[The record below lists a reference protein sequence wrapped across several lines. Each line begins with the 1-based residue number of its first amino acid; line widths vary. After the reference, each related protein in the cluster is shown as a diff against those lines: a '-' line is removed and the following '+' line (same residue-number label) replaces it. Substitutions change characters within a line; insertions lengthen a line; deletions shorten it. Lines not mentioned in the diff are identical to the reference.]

1 MLFALA
7 ASAAAQITI
16 HGNVTD
22 ASGAVV
28 SGANVTSGCG
38 ATSAKTDAQG
48 RFSLACSRIPATV
61 VVSADGFANTQ
72 QRVTNSQEVHI
83 TLRPANG
90 AQTVTV
96 TATLM
101 PQSVSESAESV
112 TFLDKESLRASPQP
126 TLDDTLRNVAGFS
139 LFRRSGSRIAN
150 PTSQGVSFRG
160 IGASGA
166 SRALVLYDGVPLND
180 PFGGW
185 VYWSRIDPDA
195 VSSIEVLQGGGSDIY
210 GDQALSGVI
219 NMFRAPAGQFMQLT
233 SEGGNLDSFSQV
245 ASGGGQLGAWGYA
258 TGFFDLGSTG
268 GYILPPSDVRGAVDT
283 PANERHSSGELR
295 LERKFAQGLMFISGS
310 GFGERR
316 HNGTP
321 LQTNDTS
328 LWQVTGGIDNPL
340 AGGNLIIRIDGSGQS
355 YNQSFSSIAADR
367 SSEALIRLQHVPAQ
381 QFGARATWLRQLG
394 AHALSAGADTRW
406 LRGATHETGFFGGNA
421 TSALIAGGAQN
432 FSGGFVQDT
441 WRVLPKL
448 SLGAA
453 LRMDAWRD
461 YDASSQTTTLSTGA
475 VTLIPFADRTNVA
488 LDPRLSLVY
497 HPTAPISLFATGYRS
512 FRAPRLNELYRAFR
526 VGNVLTQANAALTA
540 ERLTGVDAGVGG
552 DWRNVHA
559 RATFFFERV
568 TSPIAN
574 VTLSVTPSLIT
585 RQRQNVGA
593 LESRGLQ
600 GSLWTNLGRR
610 WTLRGGYQLADSRVT
625 RFAPDPTLVD
635 KRVPQVP
642 QHSFSSSL
650 TYAHA
655 VWTAVIIGRYASQ
668 QFDDDLNLFALGS
681 TSSFDIYAARRWNAH
696 VETYVASENLFD
708 ARDLI
713 ALTPNPNLSLPRT
726 VRLGLRITIGTEEHN
741 K

>member
-1 MLFALA
+1 MA
-7 ASAAAQITI
+7 
-16 HGNVTD
+16 D
-22 ASGAVV
+22 E
-28 SGANVTSGCG
+28 
-38 ATSAKTDAQG
+38 QG
-48 RFSLACSRIPATV
+48 RFTLACARLPAIIFA
-61 VVSADGFANTQ
+61 SAKGFADAR
-72 QRVTNSQEVHI
+72 QRVTSSQEILI
-83 TLRPANG
+83 TLRLANS

-96 TATLM
+96 TGTLL

-112 TFLDKESLRASPQP
+112 TSLDKETLRASPQP
-126 TLDDTLRNVAGFS
+126 TLDDTLRSVSGFS

-166 SRALVLYDGVPLND
+166 SRALVLFDGTPMND

-219 NMFRAPAGQFMQLT
+219 NVFRAPAGQFLQLT
-233 SEGGNLDSFSQV
+233 SEGGNLASFSQI
-245 ASGGGQLGAWGYA
+245 ASGGAPLGAWGYA

-268 GYILPPSDVRGAVDT
+268 GYILPPGDIRGAVDT

-295 LERKFAQGLMFISGS
+295 LERKSAEGLMFISGS

-328 LWQVTGGIDNPL
+328 LWQVSGGFDRSL
-340 AGGNLIIRIDGSGQS
+340 ARGNLIVRIDGSGQS
-355 YNQSFSSIAADR
+355 YNQSFSSIATDR
-367 SSEALIRLQHVPAQ
+367 SSETLIRLQHVPAQ
-381 QFGARATWLRQLG
+381 QFGARATWLRQVG

-432 FSGGFVQDT
+432 FSGGFFQDT
-441 WRVLPKL
+441 WRILSKL

-453 LRMDAWRD
+453 MRFDAWRD

-475 VTLIPFADRTNVA
+475 VALNPFADRTHVA

-497 HPTAPISLFATGYRS
+497 RPASPLSLFATGYRS

-526 VGNVLTQANAALTA
+526 VGNVSTLANSALMA
-540 ERLTGVDAGVGG
+540 ERLTGADAGVGVDG
-552 DWRNVHA
+552 SKVHG

-610 WTLRGGYQLADSRVT
+610 WTLRADYQFADSRIT
-625 RFAPDPTLVD
+625 RFAPDPSLVG

-642 QHSFSSSL
+642 QHSFSSSF

-655 VWTAVIIGRYASQ
+655 GWTATLNGRYASQ
-668 QFDDDLNLFALGS
+668 QFDDDLNLFDLGS
-681 TSSFDIYAARRWNAH
+681 ASSFDVYAARRWNPH
-696 VETYVASENLFD
+696 FETYVASENLLD

-726 VRLGLRITIGTEEHN
+726 VRVGLRITLGAEGRS